1 MTNQSNHDNTTTG
14 MSTTMTQTSSNDN
27 TIILAT
33 ATVNVNR
40 NIYVNEFG
48 EKYEHESNLSKA
60 RFHTIDK
67 IKDEDDNR
75 FKLKTYRKSRVKNNK
90 TLRDLLTARRRL
102 SSPEVCLLGGQLVK
116 GVSHL
121 HKLGIIHC
129 NLNPTSLFLSSKL
142 ELKIGELASA
152 ENVSAGT
159 ACAGRKE
166 NDGYLSPE
174 YVQRGKFTCALDVW
188 ATGCILFEMLEG
200 HPPGSTTTVRKGRDA
215 FAGVRMPSDAKELI
229 KQVLEPN
236 PERRMSL
243 KEVTQHTFLKDGWRP
258 ESLTREVF
266 RRAPV
271 APAPAPTDRKRALDC
286 DLADQLSSNDQKKRA
301 KATKKEVNTLPNQEQ
316 QAQE

>member
-14 MSTTMTQTSSNDN
+14 MSTIMTQTSSNDN
-27 TIILAT
+27 TTILAT

-40 NIYVNEFG
+40 NIYVDEFG

-60 RFHTIDK
+60 KFHTIDK
-67 IKDEDDNR
+67 IKDKDGNR
-75 FKLKTYRKSRVKNNK
+75 FKLKTYRKSRVKKNK
-90 TLRDLLTARRRL
+90 IDNEVAALQLINRNPNQHIVDLLRVFEDSTTINLMFEIDYENTLRDLLTARRRL

-116 GVSHL
+116 GV
-121 HKLGIIHC
+121 
-129 NLNPTSLFLSSKL
+129 
-142 ELKIGELASA
+142 
-152 ENVSAGT
+152 
-159 ACAGRKE
+159 GRKG

-188 ATGCILFEMLEG
+188 ATGCILFEMLED

-286 DLADQLSSNDQKKRA
+286 DLADRLSSNDQKKRA